1 MKKKLITI
9 VMGMVFWAG
18 LFGGCGQ
25 TEVKQDNAITNSSE
39 EGKEEGTAEEKEL
52 TGTIDE
58 IKDFM
63 FVVTDENDTPYSF
76 TFEEKPEGLENVSNG
91 DAVTVKYTGT
101 ISEVDPFEG
110 EVLSVEIKSDEL
122 EKDDLEILED
132 MIKIA
137 TNDALKQ
144 IEKEVN
150 NKLGSQAGAL
160 GGLL

>member
-1 MKKKLITI
+1 MMKKKLIAI

-39 EGKEEGTAEEKEL
+39 EETAEEKEL

-63 FVVTDENDTPYSF
+63 FVVTDENDIPYSF

-91 DAVTVKYTGT
+91 DTVTVKYTGT

-110 EVLSVEIKSDEL
+110 EVLSVEKA
-122 EKDDLEILED
+122 K
-132 MIKIA
+132 
-137 TNDALKQ
+137 
-144 IEKEVN
+144 
-150 NKLGSQAGAL
+150 
-160 GGLL
+160 

>member
-1 MKKKLITI
+1 MMKKKLIAI

-25 TEVKQDNAITNSSE
+25 TEVKQDNTITNSSE

-91 DAVTVKYTGT
+91 DTVTVKYTGT

-110 EVLSVEIKSDEL
+110 EVLSVEKA
-122 EKDDLEILED
+122 K
-132 MIKIA
+132 
-137 TNDALKQ
+137 
-144 IEKEVN
+144 
-150 NKLGSQAGAL
+150 
-160 GGLL
+160 